1 MKTMKKALIC
11 VIFFNLCNLCYC
23 NLCYSQSN
31 NGVVIDKIIAKI
43 DNQIILKSELEISY
57 LQYTASPDF
66 VGAGSEAVSEN
77 LKCELFESLIIN
89 KILLAKAEIDSVTVE
104 NKVVADQLN
113 RRMEFFIAQ
122 IGSEEKLEEFY
133 DKSIEELK
141 NELRKQVKEQLI
153 LQKMQNN
160 ITQKIKITP
169 AEVKKFFNKIPRD
182 SLPYFSTEVEVAQI
196 VRFPQVSREQKIQAK
211 IKLKKIRERI
221 LNGEDFVTLAKEYS
235 EDPGSAKLG
244 GELGFWKIGELAPE
258 YEAAA
263 LNLKPSEISKVTE
276 SQFGFHVIQLIE
288 RRGNEYNSRHILIKP
303 NSSVLDIEL
312 PEHYLDSIRA
322 LILADSMMFE
332 KAAKE
337 FSEDQATNSNGG
349 FLFDA
354 NTGSTKLPLDQIDP
368 VIFFTIDT
376 MKTGTISP
384 PVSYKTQDGKEAL
397 RIIWYKSRIPP
408 HQANLKQDYQKIYTA
423 TLDNKKNQAL
433 ADWIEKTKAEVF
445 IDIDEEYG
453 YCDLMN

>member
-1 MKTMKKALIC
+1 MRVLFILIYFSFA
-11 VIFFNLCNLCYC
+11 INS
-23 NLCYSQSN
+23 YSQSN

-57 LQYTASPDF
+57 LQYAASLSDEQ
-66 VGAGSEAVSEN
+66 AGSYAVSEN

-104 NKVVADQLN
+104 NKVVDDQLK
-113 RRMEFFIAQ
+113 RRMEFFVAQ
-122 IGSEEKLEEFY
+122 IGSKEKLEEFY

-153 LQKMQNN
+153 LQKMQDN

-169 AEVKKFFNKIPRD
+169 AEVKKFFNKIPED
-182 SLPYFSTEVEVAQI
+182 SLPYFSTEVQVAQI
-196 VRFPQVSREQKIQAK
+196 VRFPQISREQKIKAK

-221 LNGEDFVTLAKEYS
+221 LNGEDFATLAKEYS

-263 LNLKPSEISKVTE
+263 LNLKPSGISKVTE
-276 SQFGFHVIQLIE
+276 SQFGFHLIQLIE

-312 PEHYLDSIRA
+312 P
-322 LILADSMMFE
+322 
-332 KAAKE
+332 
-337 FSEDQATNSNGG
+337 
-349 FLFDA
+349 
-354 NTGSTKLPLDQIDP
+354 
-368 VIFFTIDT
+368 
-376 MKTGTISP
+376 
-384 PVSYKTQDGKEAL
+384 
-397 RIIWYKSRIPP
+397 
-408 HQANLKQDYQKIYTA
+408 
-423 TLDNKKNQAL
+423 
-433 ADWIEKTKAEVF
+433 
-445 IDIDEEYG
+445 
-453 YCDLMN
+453 